1 MPKSFNNIAEKQI
14 KILENSSNGL
24 QKLANFSEK
33 VAEQSISSQI
43 NLMTSPCSN
52 RMLYNTIIIESDM
65 LNIFDFLMIRLRKI
79 LI

>member
-43 NLMTSPCSN
+43 NLMMSPCSN

-65 LNIFDFLMIRLRKI
+65 LNIFDL
-79 LI
+79 

>member
-65 LNIFDFLMIRLRKI
+65 LNIFDL
-79 LI
+79 